1 MDVTFADAA
10 LAALCNSERR
20 LTRQWGPEAGR
31 TVARRLLELA
41 AVDEQAIGL
50 LPRAWVGT
58 DSAGETIIDF
68 GGEVIIRGSIA
79 NSSPGGLAAA
89 DCPSRLV
96 ITSVEVPS
104 QTARHGSEQS

>member
-20 LTRQWGPEAGR
+20 LTWQWGPVAGR

-41 AVDEQAIGL
+41 AVDEQAIRL

-68 GGEVIIRGSIA
+68 GGGEVIIRGSIA
-79 NSSPGGLAAA
+79 NSPPGGLAAA
-89 DCPSRLV
+89 DCPGHLV
-96 ITSVEVPS
+96 ITSVEV
-104 QTARHGSEQS
+104 HGSEQS